1 MVTKS
6 GKHHWIGTLI
16 HLDSNGKE
24 TYRREGFKFTA
35 KDPKQYADALRG
47 RFPSDGF
54 LKHGWV
60 TTKIEDLIDLDA

>member
-47 RFPSDGF
+47 RFPCPRQE
-54 LKHGWV
+54 WV